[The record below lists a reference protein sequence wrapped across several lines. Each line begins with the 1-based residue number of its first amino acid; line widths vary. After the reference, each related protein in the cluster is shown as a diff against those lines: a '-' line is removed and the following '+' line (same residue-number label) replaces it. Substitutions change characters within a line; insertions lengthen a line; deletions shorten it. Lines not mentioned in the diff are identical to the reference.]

1 MLNIDK
7 MIANEQLFTELT
19 SEEDAAVSGGG
30 FVNFGNID
38 QGNGNDSIN
47 VGSTPP
53 LLGGGFVNYGQ
64 IAQGNG
70 DDSINVG

>member
-1 MLNIDK
+1 MPDNQQK
-7 MIANEQLFTELT
+7 QLFTELT
-19 SEEDAAVSGGG
+19 PEEDAAVSGGG
-30 FVNFGNID
+30 IVNNGNID

-53 LLGGGFVNYGQ
+53 LLGGGIVNYGQ

-70 DDSINVG
+70 NNSINVA